1 MGKYR
6 SCSEKAVVTFRWEV
20 GFALRF
26 VGPVH
31 HQVPIATKTVSD
43 FICENEENRKK
54 KNRLNVMF
62 YDTVRYVI
70 CICRGTLCDETGA
83 VSIFRPV
90 LAAVVATALNRNAGR
105 SALG

>member
-6 SCSEKAVVTFRWEV
+6 SCSKKTVVTFGWEV

-31 HQVPIATKTVSD
+31 HQVPIATETVSD
-43 FICENEENRKK
+43 FICKNEENRR
-54 KNRLNVMF
+54 KNKLNVIF

-90 LAAVVATALNRNAGR
+90 LAAVVATALNRNTGR